1 MITRVSHSIEG
12 TDPAGLDLA
21 LSVARE
27 LHRPVPRAPEV
38 TVPQPQRTVPQP
50 QMMGLHLSADH
61 PHRRKVPLSR
71 LSRLSQ
77 LSTLGV

>member
-38 TVPQPQRTVPQP
+38 TVPQPQ
-50 QMMGLHLSADH
+50 MMGLRTSADH

>member
-38 TVPQPQRTVPQP
+38 TVPQPQ
-50 QMMGLHLSADH
+50 MMGLHTSADH

-77 LSTLGV
+77 LSTLGA

>member
-38 TVPQPQRTVPQP
+38 TVPQPQ
-50 QMMGLHLSADH
+50 MMGLHLSADH

>member
-38 TVPQPQRTVPQP
+38 TVPQPQ
-50 QMMGLHLSADH
+50 MMGLHLSADH

-77 LSTLGV
+77 LSALGV

>member
-38 TVPQPQRTVPQP
+38 TAPQPQRTVPQP

>member
-1 MITRVSHSIEG
+1 MITRVSHGIEG

-38 TVPQPQRTVPQP
+38 TVPQPQ
-50 QMMGLHLSADH
+50 MMGLHTSADH

-77 LSTLGV
+77 LSTLGA

>member
-21 LSVARE
+21 LSVALE
-27 LHRPVPRAPEV
+27 LHKPVPRAPEV
-38 TVPQPQRTVPQP
+38 IVPQP
-50 QMMGLHLSADH
+50 QMMGLRTSAEH

-77 LSTLGV
+77 LTTIGA

>member
-12 TDPAGLDLA
+12 TDPAGLGLA
-21 LSVARE
+21 LSIARE

-38 TVPQPQRTVPQP
+38 TVPQP

>member
-1 MITRVSHSIEG
+1 MITRVSHSIDG

-38 TVPQPQRTVPQP
+38 IVPQP
-50 QMMGLHLSADH
+50 QMMGLHTSADH

-77 LSTLGV
+77 LSTLRA

>member
-1 MITRVSHSIEG
+1 MITRVSHGIEG

-38 TVPQPQRTVPQP
+38 TVPQPQ
-50 QMMGLHLSADH
+50 MMGLHTSADH

-77 LSTLGV
+77 LSVLQA

>member
-38 TVPQPQRTVPQP
+38 TVPQPQ
-50 QMMGLHLSADH
+50 MMGLHLSADH

-71 LSRLSQ
+71 LSRLSR
-77 LSTLGV
+77 LSALGV

>member
-27 LHRPVPRAPEV
+27 LQRPVPRAPEV
-38 TVPQPQRTVPQP
+38 TVPQP

>member
-38 TVPQPQRTVPQP
+38 TVPQSQKTVPQP

>member
-1 MITRVSHSIEG
+1 MITRVSHGIEG

-38 TVPQPQRTVPQP
+38 TVPQP

>member
-1 MITRVSHSIEG
+1 MITRVSHDIEG

-38 TVPQPQRTVPQP
+38 TVPQP

>member
-1 MITRVSHSIEG
+1 MITRVSHGIEG

-38 TVPQPQRTVPQP
+38 TVPQPQ
-50 QMMGLHLSADH
+50 MMGLHTSADH

-71 LSRLSQ
+71 LSRLSK
-77 LSTLGV
+77 LSVLQA

>member
-1 MITRVSHSIEG
+1 MITRVSHSFEG

-38 TVPQPQRTVPQP
+38 TVPQPQ
-50 QMMGLHLSADH
+50 MMGLHLSADH

-77 LSTLGV
+77 LSALGV

>member
-38 TVPQPQRTVPQP
+38 TVPQPQ
-50 QMMGLHLSADH
+50 MMGLHTSADH

-77 LSTLGV
+77 LSALGV

>member
-1 MITRVSHSIEG
+1 MITRVSHGIEG

-38 TVPQPQRTVPQP
+38 TVPQPQ
-50 QMMGLHLSADH
+50 MMGLHTSADH

-77 LSTLGV
+77 LSALGV